1 MKTKPSRIEIVN
13 HGWDSLFP
21 EFRDAQPRVIRTQL
35 GRFIADASKEQVRA
49 WDTSIP
55 LLQQEVRE
63 LCEVDTAAGECTA
76 ILEYELPLESRR
88 LDVVLLVR
96 GAIVVLELK
105 GKESPSQADLDQA
118 AAYARDLRCYH
129 RACDGKPVHAVV
141 VPTRA
146 SGRRGVRDGV
156 HVVGPDTLDA
166 LVQELQPDWKAPPLT
181 AEEFLAADAYRP
193 LPTLVQAARELF
205 SSGQVRRV
213 WRAAAETDPTVDE
226 VTRIVHEAAATRTRR
241 LVLVTGVPGAGKTLV
256 GLRAVHANYLSDLA
270 IERADGK
277 PTVPAVFLSG
287 NGPLVQV
294 LQYELKK
301 AGGGGKTFV
310 RGVKDYVKTYSRKS
324 HTIPPEHVLVFD
336 EAQRA
341 WDEEKVAAKHGSGS
355 ARSEPEHFIEFAER
369 IPGWCVV
376 IALIGTGQEIHQGE
390 EGGLVQ
396 WRRAVERLESRGLWT
411 VHGPAHALGVFKG
424 SSERIEPSALLSLDK
439 EIRFHLSTEIHA
451 FVTGLLASPG
461 QPEALRPVADR
472 LFDGGYRVLVTR
484 DLDLAKNYLR
494 SRYSDNPEAR
504 YGLLASA
511 KDRDLAGLGIPNDWA
526 DTKLMNRD
534 PGPWFCEGGEHP
546 RSCRRLAEVATEFQA
561 QGLELDA
568 ALLAWGTDL
577 VRCDGAWSNVN
588 ARGYKRGAKVK
599 DPLQLRVNAYRVLL
613 TRARDVTVIYIPPLA
628 ALDETFDHLRACGAR
643 DLDPAAS

>member
-1 MKTKPSRIEIVN
+1 LTRKPTGAEEAN
-13 HGWDSLFP
+13 HGWDSPFP
-21 EFRDAQPRVIRTQL
+21 EFRDTEPRVIRTQL
-35 GRFIADASKEQVRA
+35 GRFIADASREQLRA
-49 WDTSIP
+49 WDHSIP
-55 LLQQEVRE
+55 LLQHEVKE
-63 LCEVDTAAGECTA
+63 LCDTDPAPEECTA

-88 LDVVLLVR
+88 PDVVLLVR

-146 SGRRGVRDGV
+146 TGRLGVRDGV
-156 HVVGPDTLDA
+156 HVVGPDALDS
-166 LVQELQPDWKAPPLT
+166 LVQDLQPDWRAPPLS
-181 AEEFLAADAYRP
+181 ADEFLAADAYRP

-205 SSGQVRRV
+205 QSGTIRRV
-213 WRAAAETDPTVDE
+213 WRAAADTEPTVQE
-226 VTRIVHEAAATRTRR
+226 IARIVHDAAATRTRR

-256 GLRAVHANYLSDLA
+256 GLRAVHADYLADLA
-270 IERADGK
+270 VERADGK

-310 RGVKDYVKTYSRKS
+310 RGVKDYVKTYSRKN
-324 HTIPPEHVLVFD
+324 HMVPPEHVLVFD

-341 WDEEKVAAKHGSGS
+341 WDEAKVASKHAEGP

-376 IALIGTGQEIHQGE
+376 IGLIGTGQEIHEGE

-396 WRRAVERLESRGLWT
+396 WRHAVERSPSRGSWT
-411 VHGPAHALGVFKG
+411 VHGPARALEVFQG
-424 SSERIEPSALLSLDK
+424 ASARTEASPLLSLDK
-439 EIRFHLSTEIHA
+439 EIRFHLATRTHEY
-451 FVTGLLASPG
+451 VGGLLESPG
-461 QPEALRPVADR
+461 RAEALRPIAEQLVEA
-472 LFDGGYRVLVTR
+472 GYRILLTR
-484 DLDLAKNYLR
+484 DLDAAKAYLR
-494 SRYSDNPEAR
+494 DRYADHPEAR
-504 YGLLASA
+504 YGLLASS
-511 KDRDLAGLGIPNDWA
+511 KDRDLAALGIPNDWNG
-526 DTKLMNRD
+526 TKLMNRA
-534 PGPWFCEGGEHP
+534 PGPWFCEGYEHP

-577 VRCDGAWSNVN
+577 VRQGGAWSNTK
-588 ARGYKRGAKVK
+588 ARGYKRGVKVR
-599 DPLQLRVNAYRVLL
+599 DPFQLRVNAYRVLL
-613 TRARDVTVIYIPPLA
+613 TRARDVTVVYVPPIGELG
-628 ALDETFDHLRACGAR
+628 ETYGYLRDCGAR
-643 DLDPAAS
+643 ELGSD

>member
-1 MKTKPSRIEIVN
+1 MGSKPSDASEAN

-21 EFRDAQPRVIRTQL
+21 EFRDTKPRVIRTQL
-35 GRFIADASKEQVRA
+35 GRFIADASKEQLRA
-49 WDTSIP
+49 WDDSIP
-55 LLQQEVRE
+55 LLQQEVKE
-63 LCEVDTAAGECTA
+63 LCEADAAAEECTA

-88 LDVVLLVR
+88 PDVVLLVR

-156 HVVGPDTLDA
+156 HVVGPDALDA
-166 LVQELQPDWKAPPLT
+166 LVQDLQPDWKAPPLT

-205 SSGQVRRV
+205 QSGTVRRV
-213 WRAAAETDPTVDE
+213 WRAAADTDPTVKE
-226 VTRIVHEAAATRTRR
+226 ITRIVHDAAATKTRR
-241 LVLVTGVPGAGKTLV
+241 LILVTGVPGAGKTLV
-256 GLRAVHANYLSDLA
+256 GLRTVHADYLADLA
-270 IERADGK
+270 VDRADGK

-310 RGVKDYVKTYSRKS
+310 RGVKDYVKTYSRKN
-324 HTIPPEHVLVFD
+324 HMIPPEHVLVFD

-341 WDEEKVAAKHGSGS
+341 WDEAKVATKHPESSAK
-355 ARSEPEHFIEFAER
+355 SEPEHFIEFAER

-376 IALIGTGQEIHQGE
+376 IGLIGTGQEIHEGE

-396 WRRAVERLESRGLWT
+396 WRRAIEGPASKGQWT
-411 VHGPAHALGVFKG
+411 VHGPGRALEVFRG
-424 SSERIEPSALLSLDK
+424 TSERTEVSPLLSLDK
-439 EIRFHLSTEIHA
+439 EIRFHLARRIHEL
-451 FVTGLLASPG
+451 VDGLLATPG
-461 QPEALRPVADR
+461 QPEVLRPIAEQ
-472 LFDGGYRVLVTR
+472 LAEAGYRLLLTR
-484 DLDLAKNYLR
+484 DLDEAKEYLR
-494 SRYSDNPEAR
+494 DRYSDAPEAR
-504 YGLLASA
+504 YGLLASS
-511 KDRDLAGLGIPNDWA
+511 KDRDLEALGIPNDWRG
-526 DTKLMNRD
+526 TQLMNRA
-534 PGPWFCEGGEHP
+534 PGPWFCEGGQHP
-546 RSCRRLAEVATEFQA
+546 RSCRRLVEVATEFQA

-577 VRCDGAWSNVN
+577 VRKDGEWSNAN
-588 ARGYKRGAKVK
+588 ARGYKRGVKVH
-599 DPLQLRVNAYRVLL
+599 DPFQLRINAYRVLL
-613 TRARDVTVIYIPPLA
+613 TRARDVSVIYVPPVEV
-628 ALDETFDHLRACGAR
+628 LDETFEYLRSCGTRAIGTT
-643 DLDPAAS
+643 